1 MFCMGATD
9 NDSVNQ
15 HKDTFLVLLLDEN
28 KIHVLWMSFTPVQN
42 TSQKLHHT
50 SGQNSQQQI
59 HIKPKTHTKFSLSSR
74 SNSET
79 HNSQTELTIIL
90 CVVEDSLC
98 PMIHFACRPSPS
110 INNQTAIGRQLPQ
123 LDQWIFPTGQNIL
136 MKQKEKIR
144 SERVKTQMLCNINS
158 CAKDKNRSSA
168 TQNYWLKHP
177 PSLL

>member
-1 MFCMGATD
+1 MNVFYT
-9 NDSVNQ
+9 SSK
-15 HKDTFLVLLLDEN
+15 HKSKAASHFWT
-28 KIHVLWMSFTPVQN
+28 KH
-42 TSQKLHHT
+42 
-50 SGQNSQQQI
+50 SQQQI

-110 INNQTAIGRQLPQ
+110 VNNQTAIGRQLPQ

-136 MKQKEKIR
+136 TKQKEKIR

-158 CAKDKNRSSA
+158 CAKHKNRSSA

-177 PSLL
+177 PSLP